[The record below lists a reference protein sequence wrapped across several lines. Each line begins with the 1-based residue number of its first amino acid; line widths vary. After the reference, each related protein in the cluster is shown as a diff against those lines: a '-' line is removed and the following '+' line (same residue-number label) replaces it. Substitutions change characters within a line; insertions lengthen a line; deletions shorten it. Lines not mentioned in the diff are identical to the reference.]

1 MESDA
6 DDDDEDGDDDE
17 NEDTGRHSRMLEDIT
32 GLSADAF
39 GGNFLV

>member
-6 DDDDEDGDDDE
+6 DDDE
-17 NEDTGRHSRMLEDIT
+17 NEDPGRHSRMLEEIT

-39 GGNFLV
+39 GGIFLA